1 MLSAA
6 DSVIKAS
13 IDPENP
19 STNQS
24 FVDQLF
30 GYTVNCEYGVP
41 LPYHLGYK
49 CNESD
54 ELYYTQETLT
64 KLFCNIDGGVKAKVK
79 VNTIYDGIKLSQET
93 QLEKYS
99 EALGR
104 NAVWTKTSTITELPR
119 YFYIQV

>member
-1 MLSAA
+1 MGFLSLIT
-6 DSVIKAS
+6 S
-13 IDPENP
+13 
-19 STNQS
+19 
-24 FVDQLF
+24 
-30 GYTVNCEYGVP
+30 CR
-41 LPYHLGYK
+41 YK

-104 NAVWTKTSTITELPR
+104 NAVWTKTSTITELPL
-119 YFYIQV
+119 YFYIQVYLLL